1 MDNLFRI
8 IKIRKRH
15 RGFSL
20 RKGGNDMFTII
31 AVMLLLIYGMPF
43 FGIRIMMDKENRTLG
58 AAVFVVGIII
68 WAVFGIFSR

>member
-1 MDNLFRI
+1 
-8 IKIRKRH
+8 
-15 RGFSL
+15 
-20 RKGGNDMFTII
+20 MFTII